1 MNEPPMSETLDA
13 PARADA
19 DERDPAPRDEIV
31 AAEGRARQLRI
42 VEALL
47 FCAPGPVAPAELAKR
62 LPAGADVR
70 ELIDTLVA
78 NYAGRG
84 VNVVRVAGK
93 VTIRTAPDLAGAL
106 EIEVPVQRKLTRA
119 AVETL
124 AIIAYQHA
132 EKKPVT
138 RAEIEEIRGVS
149 ISKETLDR
157 LMEAGWI
164 KPHGHR
170 ENVPGRPAEWITT
183 AEFLEHFGLDGLAQ
197 LPGLEELKAAGLLER
212 RPGMARYGEQGEIE
226 MPAAMGEA
234 EESEPGPVV
243 EDDATRA

>member
-1 MNEPPMSETLDA
+1 MSETLDSPA
-13 PARADA
+13 AARAD
-19 DERDPAPRDEIV
+19 DPVPSASDEIA
-31 AAEGRARQLRI
+31 AAEGRARQLRL
-42 VEALL
+42 VEAML
-47 FCAPGPVAPAELAKR
+47 FAAPGPVSPADLARR

-70 ELIDTLVA
+70 ELVDTLIA
-78 NYAGRG
+78 HYAGRG
-84 VNVVRVAGK
+84 VHVVRVAGK
-93 VTIRTAPDLAGAL
+93 VAIRTAPDLAGAL

-132 EKKPVT
+132 EKRPVT

-170 ENVPGRPAEWITT
+170 EHVPGRPAEWVTT
-183 AEFLEHFGLDGLAQ
+183 PEFLDHFGLDALAQ

-212 RPGMARYGEQGEIE
+212 RAGVARSGEQGEIE
-226 MPAAMGEA
+226 MPPAIGEGA
-234 EESEPGPVV
+234 DAEPGPVV
-243 EDDATRA
+243 DDDAPKPA

>member
-1 MNEPPMSETLDA
+1 MSETLDPPAARARDDDA
-13 PARADA
+13 PASRG
-19 DERDPAPRDEIV
+19 EVE

-42 VEALL
+42 VEAML
-47 FCAPGPVAPAELAKR
+47 FAAPGPLAPAEIAKR

-78 NYAGRG
+78 HYAGRG

-93 VTIRTAPDLAGAL
+93 VGIRTAPDLAGAL
-106 EIEVPVQRKLTRA
+106 SIEVPVQRKLTRA

-183 AEFLEHFGLDGLAQ
+183 PDFLDHFGLDSLAQ
-197 LPGLEELKAAGLLER
+197 LPGLEELKAAGLLDR
-212 RPGMARYGEQGEIE
+212 RPGMARYGEQGDIE
-226 MPAAMGEA
+226 LPPAIGETAEGEA
-234 EESEPGPVV
+234 GPTV
-243 EDDATRA
+243 DDDTASPA

>member
-1 MNEPPMSETLDA
+1 MSETLDPPA
-13 PARADA
+13 AAHARADDDA
-19 DERDPAPRDEIV
+19 PAPRGEV
-31 AAEGRARQLRI
+31 EEAEGRARQLRS
-42 VEALL
+42 VEAML
-47 FCAPGPVAPAELAKR
+47 FAAPGPIAPAEIAKR

-70 ELIDTLVA
+70 ELIDMLVA
-78 NYAGRG
+78 HYAGRG

-93 VTIRTAPDLAGAL
+93 VGIRTAPDLAGAL
-106 EIEVPVQRKLTRA
+106 AIEVPVQRKLTRA

-170 ENVPGRPAEWITT
+170 DNVPGRPAEWITT
-183 AEFLEHFGLDGLAQ
+183 PDFLEHFGLDSLAQ
-197 LPGLEELKAAGLLER
+197 LPGLEELKAAGLLDR
-212 RPGMARYGEQGEIE
+212 RPGMSRYGEQGEIE
-226 MPAAMGEA
+226 IPPAIGEA
-234 EESEPGPVV
+234 AEGEPGPTVD
-243 EDDATRA
+243 DDAPKPA